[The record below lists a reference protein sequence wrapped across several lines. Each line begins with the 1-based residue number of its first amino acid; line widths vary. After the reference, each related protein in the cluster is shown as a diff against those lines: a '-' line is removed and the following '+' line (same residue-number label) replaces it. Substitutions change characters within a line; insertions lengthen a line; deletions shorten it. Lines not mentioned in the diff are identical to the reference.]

1 MIIDINHYITQN
13 GTKTCTGTT
22 CVAKVANIIGFFLE
36 GMCKDVIDRQLDRGM
51 ACDDPTKDV
60 VGRIVEVPSTAAAGA
75 GDVDDDAAFL
85 TIIRLVR

>member
-1 MIIDINHYITQN
+1 
-13 GTKTCTGTT
+13 
-22 CVAKVANIIGFFLE
+22 
-36 GMCKDVIDRQLDRGM
+36 M